1 MLNDFPISILVV
13 EDHKM
18 FRMTLV
24 AVLEEISSNCKVKQ
38 AGNGIECIRW
48 LEKQAFHLVLLDIN
62 MPEMDGIECM
72 SIIQER
78 WPNQKVAVLTQYDQM
93 GFLKK
98 MRELGAAG
106 YFLKNMAA
114 EDLQNAVMS
123 MILENSHFFNKRI
136 DSDLKKILTILSFSE
151 LQVLSLLTNDL
162 SSEDISQ
169 KLYISVSTVNNHRC
183 AILRKLNLK
192 NTAGMVKWA
201 LQNGFTTKL
210 EL

>member
-123 MILENSHFFNKRI
+123 MIIENSHFFNKRI
-136 DSDLKKILTILSFSE
+136 DSDLKKILTILSFRE

-162 SSEDISQ
+162 SS
-169 KLYISVSTVNNHRC
+169 
-183 AILRKLNLK
+183 
-192 NTAGMVKWA
+192 
-201 LQNGFTTKL
+201 
-210 EL
+210 

>member
-18 FRMTLV
+18 FRTTLV

-38 AGNGIECIRW
+38 AANGVECIQW
-48 LEKQAFHLVLLDIN
+48 LEKQAFHLILLDIN
-62 MPEMDGIECM
+62 MPEMDGLECM

-78 WPNQKVAVLTQYDQM
+78 WPNQKVAILTQYDQM

-98 MRELGAAG
+98 MRELGAAS

-136 DSDLKKILTILSFSE
+136 DSDLKKIVSMLSLRE
-151 LQVLSLLTNDL
+151 LQVLALLTDDL

-192 NTAGMVKWA
+192 NTVSMVKWA

-210 EL
+210 EF

>member
-1 MLNDFPISILVV
+1 
-13 EDHKM
+13 
-18 FRMTLV
+18 
-24 AVLEEISSNCKVKQ
+24 
-38 AGNGIECIRW
+38 
-48 LEKQAFHLVLLDIN
+48 
-62 MPEMDGIECM
+62 
-72 SIIQER
+72 
-78 WPNQKVAVLTQYDQM
+78 
-93 GFLKK
+93 
-98 MRELGAAG
+98 MRELGAAS

-136 DSDLKKILTILSFSE
+136 DSDLKKILTILSLRE

-162 SSEDISQ
+162 SSEDISH

-192 NTAGMVKWA
+192 NTASMVKWA